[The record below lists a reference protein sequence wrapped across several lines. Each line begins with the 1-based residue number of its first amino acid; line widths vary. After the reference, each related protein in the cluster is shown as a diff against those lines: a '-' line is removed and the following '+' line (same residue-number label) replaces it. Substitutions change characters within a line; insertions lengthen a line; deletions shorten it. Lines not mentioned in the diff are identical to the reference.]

1 MRASSMPATS
11 RPSCST
17 SRRTAR
23 SHSTGTTRS
32 RRGRAWRARRGRHEP
47 RPAADVRDHDPRTGD
62 LPRVRGDLEGADAAA
77 HAAHV
82 GHERDP
88 RHRDRRCDARRR
100 RRSQGHADDDHRA
113 RRRRARLGER
123 RRRLRRHRPDARD
136 VQEAGAQR
144 ARRVSREATNLLY
157 LVTIVTFVLA
167 LRFLSNPATARR
179 GNQIG
184 AIGMLVAIVVTFAQD
199 AIMSYWEI
207 GAGMAVGGTFGAIA
221 ARRVRMT
228 AMPQMVALFNGVGGG
243 AAALISLAEFH
254 NLAPDPGTLKT
265 DISASIVLSAI
276 IGSISFAGSMIAFEK
291 LQELIGGRPIV
302 YPLQQATNA
311 LLFLAIVAA
320 GIAIAAGSERQ
331 WLIWALVLGS
341 LLFGVLFVLPIGGAD
356 MPVVISL
363 LNAFTGLAAAATGF
377 ELENNVLIVSGML
390 VGASG
395 TMLTILMG
403 RAMNR
408 SIANVL
414 FGAFGQLAPAAAST
428 GGSATN
434 GDVRSASPEDVAVML
449 AYAQKVVFVPGYGM
463 AVAQAQ
469 HDVRALADL
478 LESRGVEVSYA
489 IHPVAGRMPGH
500 MNVLL
505 AEANVPYPQL
515 KEMDDA
521 NNEFPRTD
529 VALVI
534 GANDVVNPDARNN
547 QGSPI
552 YGMPILNVDQS
563 QQVVVLKRSMNP
575 GFAGIENPLFLNPKT
590 VMLFGDA
597 KSSVEKLAASV
608 KAV

>member
-1 MRASSMPATS
+1 
-11 RPSCST
+11 
-17 SRRTAR
+17 
-23 SHSTGTTRS
+23 
-32 RRGRAWRARRGRHEP
+32 
-47 RPAADVRDHDPRTGD
+47 V
-62 LPRVRGDLEGADAAA
+62 
-77 HAAHV
+77 
-82 GHERDP
+82 
-88 RHRDRRCDARRR
+88 
-100 RRSQGHADDDHRA
+100 
-113 RRRRARLGER
+113 
-123 RRRLRRHRPDARD
+123 
-136 VQEAGAQR
+136 
-144 ARRVSREATNLLY
+144 LY

-184 AIGMLVAIVVTFAQD
+184 AVGMLVAIIVTFAQD
-199 AIMSYWEI
+199 EIVSYWEI
-207 GAGMAVGGTFGAIA
+207 AVGMAIGGTFGLVA

-243 AAALISLAEFH
+243 AAALIALAEFH
-254 NLAPDPGTLKT
+254 NRAPDPGTLKT
-265 DISASIVLSAI
+265 DISASIMLSAI
-276 IGSISFAGSMIAFEK
+276 IGSISFAGSMIAFAK
-291 LQELIGGRPIV
+291 LQELIRGRPIV
-302 YPLQQATNA
+302 YPLQQPLNA
-311 LLFLAIVAA
+311 ALFVAVLAA
-320 GIAIAAGSERQ
+320 GIAIAAGVEHQ
-331 WLIWALVLGS
+331 WLIWALVGGS

-363 LNAFTGLAAAATGF
+363 LNACTGLAAAATGF

-395 TMLTILMG
+395 TLLTILMG

-408 SIANVL
+408 SILNVL
-414 FGAFGQLAPAAAST
+414 FGAFGRLAPAGVAAVAGST
-428 GGSATN
+428 DGQI
-434 GDVRSASPEDVAVML
+434 RSASAEDVAVML
-449 AYAQKVVFVPGYGM
+449 AYAHKVVFVPGYGM

-469 HDVRALADL
+469 HDVHRLAEM
-478 LESRGVEVSYA
+478 LESRGVDVSFA

-521 NNEFPRTD
+521 NPEFSHTD

-547 QGSPI
+547 AGSPI
-552 YGMPILNVDQS
+552 YGMPILNVDDA

-575 GFAGIENPLFLNPKT
+575 GFAGIENPLFLNPRT

-597 KSSVEKLAASV
+597 KDSIEKVAAFV
-608 KAV
+608 KTL